1 MQFPVTGMV
10 IQGPEGSESLTL
22 QNLIG
27 SGAFG
32 VVFKAV
38 DGDGRFFAVKFPQ
51 IVPFS
56 DGTELQAFLNEVQ
69 AASKIFHPNVLQV
82 FMVADKFENTAP
94 YLVLEY
100 ADGGTLLDRLKAADS
115 EPLST
120 EIVLDWTRQLVAGI
134 EAINEKVLHRDL
146 KPDNVL
152 FVGDVPKVS
161 DFGLA
166 KLIGAATRSKTFKGG
181 QHMYYMAPEGWLG
194 EKNAIQIDMYS
205 MGIVLYELAAL
216 DFPYIRPSG
225 PSDVY
230 ALRNMHLSQVPK
242 SLRQIRPD
250 LPPKF
255 CDMVSKLLEK
265 RPQDR
270 YQTWSEVEDVLNS
283 LGGESEPST
292 SGRRAAITSLV
303 STMQEKHEAA
313 TREELKRQT
322 AAEKKKLERTVDQF
336 SRDRLT
342 ERLMQVVEDFNLES
356 QSVKIEVSSRS
367 PDRLFL
373 RIPYGRNVDIEYFE
387 FNPIKLRHR
396 GSVRYGGATTDADG
410 CGFNLLLVRKSADD
424 IYGDW
429 LVCRIRPSAL
439 SGKAL
444 VPGCSS
450 IAFGANQMEEI
461 EMSLRAIHVWVVDL
475 YEDVETEFLK
485 LLQEFA
491 QEKGSP

>member
-22 QNLIG
+22 QNPIG

-38 DGDGRFFAVKFPQ
+38 DADGRSFAVKFPQ

-56 DGTELQAFLNEVQ
+56 NGTELQAFLNEVQ
-69 AASKIFHPNVLQV
+69 AAIKIFHPNVLQV
-82 FMVADKFENTAP
+82 FMVSAEFENTPP

-100 ADGGTLLDRLKAADS
+100 AEGGTLLDRLNAAGS
-115 EPLST
+115 EPLSI
-120 EIVLDWTRQLVAGI
+120 EIVLDWTNQLVAGI
-134 EAINEKVLHRDL
+134 AAINEKVLHRDL

-205 MGIVLYELAAL
+205 MGIVLYELASL
-216 DFPYIRPSG
+216 DFPYIRPSD
-225 PSDVY
+225 PSDVH

-242 SLRQIRPD
+242 PLRQIRPD

-255 CDMVSKLLEK
+255 CDMVSRLLEK

-270 YQTWSEVEDVLNS
+270 YQTWGEVEVVLNS
-283 LGGESEPST
+283 IGGESEPPK
-292 SGRRAAITSLV
+292 SGRRAAIANLV

-313 TREELKRQT
+313 TREELKRQN
-322 AAEKKKLERTVDQF
+322 AAEQKKLERTVDQF

-342 ERLMQVVEDFNLES
+342 ERLMQVVKAFNLES
-356 QSVKIEVSSRS
+356 QSVKIDVSSRS
-367 PDRLFL
+367 PDRQFL
-373 RIPYGRNVDIEYFE
+373 KIPYGRKVDIEYFE
-387 FNPIKLRHR
+387 FDPIELRDR
-396 GSVRYGGATTDADG
+396 GSARYGGAITDADG
-410 CGFNLLLVRKSADD
+410 CGFNLLLLRKSDDD
-424 IYGDW
+424 IYGEW
-429 LVCRIRPSAL
+429 CVCRIRPGAF

-444 VPGCSS
+444 RPGCSS
-450 IAFGANQMEEI
+450 IAFGPDKMEEI
-461 EMSLRAIHVWVVDL
+461 EISLRAIHVWSVDL
-475 YEDVETEFLK
+475 YEDVECEFLQ
-485 LLQEFA
+485 LLQEFT
-491 QEKGSP
+491 QPKGSL

>member
-22 QNLIG
+22 QDPIG

-32 VVFKAV
+32 IVFKAV

-82 FMVADKFENTAP
+82 FMVVDEFENTPP

-100 ADGGTLLDRLKAADS
+100 AEGGTLLDRLKAVGS
-115 EPLST
+115 EALSI
-120 EIVLDWTRQLVAGI
+120 EIVLDWTSQLVAGI
-134 EAINEKVLHRDL
+134 AAINAKVLHRDL

-216 DFPYIRPSG
+216 DFPYIRPSD
-225 PSDVY
+225 PSDVH

-242 SLRQIRPD
+242 PLRQIRPD
-250 LPPKF
+250 LPPKY
-255 CDMVSKLLEK
+255 CDMVSRLL
-265 RPQDR
+265 
-270 YQTWSEVEDVLNS
+270 S
-283 LGGESEPST
+283 
-292 SGRRAAITSLV
+292 
-303 STMQEKHEAA
+303 
-313 TREELKRQT
+313 
-322 AAEKKKLERTVDQF
+322 
-336 SRDRLT
+336 
-342 ERLMQVVEDFNLES
+342 
-356 QSVKIEVSSRS
+356 
-367 PDRLFL
+367 
-373 RIPYGRNVDIEYFE
+373 
-387 FNPIKLRHR
+387 
-396 GSVRYGGATTDADG
+396 
-410 CGFNLLLVRKSADD
+410 KSALK
-424 IYGDW
+424 IG
-429 LVCRIRPSAL
+429 IRL
-439 SGKAL
+439 G
-444 VPGCSS
+444 VR
-450 IAFGANQMEEI
+450 
-461 EMSLRAIHVWVVDL
+461 LRSYLI
-475 YEDVETEFLK
+475 
-485 LLQEFA
+485 Q
-491 QEKGSP
+491 